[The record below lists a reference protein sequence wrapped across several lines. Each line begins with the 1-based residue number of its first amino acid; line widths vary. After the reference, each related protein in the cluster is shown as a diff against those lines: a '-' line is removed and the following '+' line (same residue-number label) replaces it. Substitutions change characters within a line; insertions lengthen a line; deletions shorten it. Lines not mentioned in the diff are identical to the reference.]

1 MVENAEKVLS
11 YFGYWPKFCDAKI
24 ESFSYSKAGTIDLCV
39 FYIDSNLAKSADV
52 NLRFN
57 GISEVALNNL
67 FSENVIDEI
76 SFEGTGPF
84 TVTIEGCYGLEGSF
98 KSKSIEV
105 VNFTAKDYIAEVGC

>member
-11 YFGYWPKFCDAKI
+11 YFGYWPDFCDAKI
-24 ESFSYSKAGTIDLCV
+24 ESFSYNKAGTIELCI

-57 GISEVALNNL
+57 GVSEVALDNL

-76 SFEGTGPF
+76 SFEGSGPF
-84 TVTIEGCYGLEGSF
+84 TVTIDGCYGLEGSF

-105 VNFTAKDYIAEVGC
+105 VNFTAKDHIAEVRC

>member
-11 YFGYWPKFCDAKI
+11 YFGYWPEFYDAKI
-24 ESFSYSKAGTIDLCV
+24 ESFSYSKAGTIELCI

-57 GISEVALNNL
+57 DVSEVALDNL
-67 FSENVIDEI
+67 FSENVIDKI
-76 SFEGTGPF
+76 SFKGTGPF
-84 TVTIEGCYGLEGSF
+84 IVTIEGCYGLEGSF

-105 VNFTAKDYIAEVGC
+105 VNFTAKDYIEEVRC